1 MNDTTVNLSPEQQL
15 RFIHGYDD
23 YRRPVPAWDFDALAG
38 AGGLRSTAPDMLSW
52 LEANLHPE
60 RVRDEGLSKAIVSSH
75 QVHSTMNA
83 SVDIALAWWFHPD
96 SGAFEHGGSLLGF
109 TADTF
114 FHPNDD
120 VAVVVLSN
128 VGPGTAVSAETVG
141 EHIRARLDGKPAV
154 SLAAVVIPASGRVRG
169 GVRLLVAYWI
179 TMMAASIFTLG
190 LAMTVQGVAA
200 AVLSRRLFLR
210 VSSWLQLATFCLVVG
225 TYLLQPMVIRPE
237 VLRAAQS
244 GGVFSAS
251 PSLLFLGV
259 LQELSGSPALAPLA
273 ASAWIGLGVVVL
285 STAIVCVLTGVRTL
299 RQVAE
304 QPDVA
309 ATSAPLLSVP
319 AIGTRLQ
326 TAVVQ
331 FSVRTVFRSA
341 QHRMILAFYWG
352 VACAIAIVFVK
363 SPRGQQFA
371 EVPGAD
377 TWLETSVPLVISS
390 IVMMAFAVLA
400 ARLAFA
406 MPRDL
411 HSNWI
416 FRIVPGRDAR
426 QILGARRW
434 ALAVVSVVP
443 VLVVWS
449 AALLWR
455 WPWQPAFGHLVALG
469 LLGLIFVEVAL
480 IGALKIPC
488 TCSYLPGKSH
498 VNVVVCAAALVL
510 LPIVMNAAS
519 FEVDALQD
527 LITYATML
535 GGLCVIWIGV
545 RRGVAWTNAS
555 GNQLTF
561 DDEPAGTAV
570 TLELWDSRFAAA
582 AADSLTHRRPAD
594 SPR

>member
-1 MNDTTVNLSPEQQL
+1 MCGGCRPLGT
-15 RFIHGYDD
+15 RF
-23 YRRPVPAWDFDALAG
+23 
-38 AGGLRSTAPDMLSW
+38 
-52 LEANLHPE
+52 
-60 RVRDEGLSKAIVSSH
+60 
-75 QVHSTMNA
+75 Q
-83 SVDIALAWWFHPD
+83 
-96 SGAFEHGGSLLGF
+96 
-109 TADTF
+109 
-114 FHPNDD
+114 
-120 VAVVVLSN
+120 
-128 VGPGTAVSAETVG
+128 
-141 EHIRARLDGKPAV
+141 
-154 SLAAVVIPASGRVRG
+154 
-169 GVRLLVAYWI
+169 
-179 TMMAASIFTLG
+179 
-190 LAMTVQGVAA
+190 
-200 AVLSRRLFLR
+200 
-210 VSSWLQLATFCLVVG
+210 
-225 TYLLQPMVIRPE
+225 
-237 VLRAAQS
+237 
-244 GGVFSAS
+244 
-251 PSLLFLGV
+251 
-259 LQELSGSPALAPLA
+259 
-273 ASAWIGLGVVVL
+273 
-285 STAIVCVLTGVRTL
+285 TAIV
-299 RQVAE
+299 
-304 QPDVA
+304 
-309 ATSAPLLSVP
+309 
-319 AIGTRLQ
+319 
-326 TAVVQ
+326 Q
-331 FSVRTVFRSA
+331 FTIRTVVRSA

-406 MPRDL
+406 MPCDL

-434 ALAVVSVVP
+434 ALAAVSVVP

-527 LITYATML
+527 LTTYATML
-535 GGLCVIWIGV
+535 SGLCVIWIGV

-555 GNQLTF
+555 GTQLTF

-570 TLELWDSRFAAA
+570 TLELWDSR
-582 AADSLTHRRPAD
+582 S
-594 SPR
+594 S